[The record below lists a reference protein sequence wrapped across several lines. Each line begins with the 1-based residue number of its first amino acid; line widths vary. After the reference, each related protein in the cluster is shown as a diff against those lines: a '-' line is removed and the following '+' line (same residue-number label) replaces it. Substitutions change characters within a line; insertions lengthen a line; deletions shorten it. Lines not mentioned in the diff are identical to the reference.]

1 MEIALSADSI
11 VKTFGK
17 GSKAVH
23 ALQGVTLNVERGQI
37 FGLLG
42 PNGAGKTTLI
52 KCVLGIVWTNGG
64 RGTVLGNPFG
74 SVKAKEH
81 IGYLPENHRYPLHL
95 TGEQVLSYFGKL
107 SEVPKPVL
115 EQRITET
122 LALVGMS
129 DWRKTLI
136 RKYSKGM
143 MQRLGLAQ
151 ALLNDPELIMLDEP
165 TDGVDPV
172 GRKEIRDILVHLKD
186 QGKTIFLNS
195 HLLSEVERISD
206 RVAIMNKGAVVRE
219 GTVSELTL
227 TQNVFDVRVTPEFTQ
242 SASEVLSQYAAH
254 MGEGVFE
261 VRCNTLNEMNT
272 MLDSLRSRGILIES
286 INPRR
291 SSLEDLFIKMIG
303 GTGEVE
309 HR

>member
-11 VKTFGK
+11 VKTFGR
-17 GSKAVH
+17 GTKAVH

-37 FGLLG
+37 FSLLG

-52 KCVLGIVWTNGG
+52 KCVLGIVFTSGG
-64 RGTVLGNPFG
+64 RGMVLGHPFG
-74 SVKAKEH
+74 STKAKEN

-95 TGEQVLSYFGKL
+95 TGGQVLSYFGKL
-107 SEVPKPVL
+107 SEVPKDVL
-115 EQRITET
+115 EERINST

-129 DWRKTLI
+129 DWRETLI

-151 ALLNDPELIMLDEP
+151 ALLNDPELIILDEP

-172 GRKEIRDILVHLKD
+172 GRKEIRDVLVHLKE
-186 QGKTIFLNS
+186 QGKTFFLNS

-219 GTVSELTL
+219 GTVSDLTL
-227 TQNVFDVRVTPEFTQ
+227 TQNVFDIRVPHEFTPAT
-242 SASEVLSQYAAH
+242 SEILAATAAS
-254 MGEGVFE
+254 MGDGMFE
-261 VRCNTLNEMNT
+261 VRCNSLTELNVMI
-272 MLDSLRSRGILIES
+272 DQLRARGVMIES

-291 SSLEDLFIKMIG
+291 SSLEDMFIRMIG
-303 GTGEVE
+303 GTGDVE

>member
-1 MEIALSADSI
+1 MQIALNADSI

-17 GSKAVH
+17 GPKAVH
-23 ALQGVTLNVERGQI
+23 ALEGVTLNVERGQI
-37 FGLLG
+37 FSLLG

-52 KCVLGIVWTNGG
+52 KCVLGIVFISSG
-64 RGTVLGNPFG
+64 RGTVLGQPFG
-74 SVKAKEH
+74 STHAKRH
-81 IGYLPENHRYPLHL
+81 LGYLPENHRYPLHL

-107 SEVPKPVL
+107 SEVPKADL
-115 EQRITET
+115 DRRIDHT
-122 LALVGMS
+122 LGLVGMG

-151 ALLNDPELIMLDEP
+151 ALLNDPELIILDEP

-172 GRKEIRDILVHLKD
+172 GRKEIRDVLVHLKD

-206 RVAIMNKGAVVRE
+206 RVAIMNKGVVARE
-219 GTVSELTL
+219 GTVADLTL
-227 TQNVFDVRVTPEFTQ
+227 TQNVFDVRVGHEYTHTAGEIL
-242 SASEVLSQYAAH
+242 SATASPL
-254 MGEGVFE
+254 GDGIFE
-261 VRCNTLNEMNT
+261 VRCNSVAELNQ
-272 MLDSLRSRGILIES
+272 LIDQLRARDVQIES

-291 SSLEDLFIKMIG
+291 SSLEDLFIRMIG
-303 GTGEVE
+303 GHGEVE